1 MGRDAL
7 NSAIGTFCGDAE
19 TQGVQDPGSA
29 SLVRKYNEGGPD
41 AVSLSIDRPS
51 GSSFKPKKADCVGHM
66 TTVMDS
72 CDGKDPKNNP
82 MDWKHGGYNQVGYE
96 RYNINP
102 MTERY
107 KSGVCAVHVH
117 EKEDFWGVDGPG
129 TERHHSYHLTIDA
142 KDADGKIIGGT
153 NGQGVE
159 AGQNGGSP
167 YNYKGYYSTLAIT
180 PESQNDGYIQFT
192 IGSQSWKTTDN
203 NGVHRCE
210 TGGLDGSYTPL
221 SRDMDCFFNC

>member
-72 CDGKDPKNNP
+72 CDGKDPENNP
-82 MDWKHGGYNQVGYE
+82 MNWKHGGYNQVGYE

-117 EKEDFWGVDGPG
+117 EKDDFWAVDGPG

-142 KDADGKIIGGT
+142 KDADGKTLVGRMGRGSRPAKMAAVRTIIKDII
-153 NGQGVE
+153 
-159 AGQNGGSP
+159 P
-167 YNYKGYYSTLAIT
+167 R
-180 PESQNDGYIQFT
+180 
-192 IGSQSWKTTDN
+192 W
-203 NGVHRCE
+203 R
-210 TGGLDGSYTPL
+210 
-221 SRDMDCFFNC
+221 